1 MRVIAGVRKGHALI
15 TPRGR
20 EVRPTSDRART
31 VIFDMLGDFPL
42 HARVLDLF
50 AGAGTLGIEAL
61 SRGAEWADF
70 VDTSR
75 ESFTA
80 IQTNLSRT
88 HLEHHGRVILEDAF
102 LFLAR
107 ARPANAPYDLI
118 LADPPYDFA
127 THEALLQLLLP
138 HALLAAEGQI
148 VLETSARLAAPQ
160 EQQLEL
166 TRERL
171 IGETAARFYRRK
183 T

>member
-1 MRVIAGVRKGHALI
+1 MRVIAGARKGHALI
-15 TPRGR
+15 TPPGR

-42 HARVLDLF
+42 HTRVLDLY

-70 VDTSR
+70 VDKSR
-75 ESFTA
+75 ESFAA

-88 HLEHHGRVILEDAF
+88 HLEDHGRVILEDAF

-107 ARPANAPYDLI
+107 PKHAPYALI
-118 LADPPYDFA
+118 LADPPYEFSQ
-127 THEALLQLLLP
+127 HQ
-138 HALLAAEGQI
+138 ALLALMQPHPVLAVDGLI
-148 VLETSARLAAPQ
+148 VLETSARLPAPQ
-160 EQQLEL
+160 VEQLQL